1 MLGSRSR
8 RSILAAA
15 VGLAGAPFVRAQSKT
30 APEHHGAVL
39 GHGGFRYRVDK
50 LWSRADAGKV
60 PVKDCHEMVQAGDG
74 RLFLL
79 TNEARNNVLIYDVE
93 GALLETWTLKLGGAH
108 GLTLHREAD
117 GKEFLYVTDAGA
129 GRVIKT
135 TLAGEVVM
143 ELPKA
148 GKCGAYKET
157 EEYRPTETAV
167 APNGDIYVADGYG
180 SQYVLRFDREGKF
193 ISKFGGKSTQP
204 VNPGKFMQAHGVAMD
219 LRGEEPLLVV
229 TERIRNEFNWF
240 TLEGEF
246 RKGVYLPGAYV
257 SRPVIAG
264 EHLYS
269 GVCFGARED
278 DFRMWQGRGFV
289 TILDAAGKVVSNPGG
304 HEPRYEEGRLK
315 VMLQAESVFHN
326 CHDVCVDRAGDLYVC
341 QWNSGGVYPYKLR
354 REG

>member
-1 MLGSRSR
+1 
-8 RSILAAA
+8 
-15 VGLAGAPFVRAQSKT
+15 
-30 APEHHGAVL
+30 
-39 GHGGFRYRVDK
+39 VDK

-79 TNEARNNVLIYDVE
+79 TNVAQNNVLIYDVD

-117 GKEFLYVTDAGA
+117 GREFLYVTDPGA

-143 ELPKA
+143 ELPQA

-204 VNPGKFMQAHGVAMD
+204 LNPGKFMQAHGVAMD

-246 RKGVYLPGAYV
+246 KKGVYLPGAYV

-278 DFRMWQGRGFV
+278 DSFEVKAQLFAKAMRWQPDV
-289 TILDAAGKVVSNPGG
+289 ANL
-304 HEPRYEEGRLK
+304 RLK
-315 VMLQAESVFHN
+315 SMPFHESGIGWFFRFRTFLLQEEREDALQLNKVFPSAEIADWGWHRIDEIPVAPYYYLS
-326 CHDVCVDRAGDLYVC
+326 
-341 QWNSGGVYPYKLR
+341 NSLKSFTRRGVLN
-354 REG
+354 

>member
-1 MLGSRSR
+1 M
-8 RSILAAA
+8 
-15 VGLAGAPFVRAQSKT
+15 
-30 APEHHGAVL
+30 
-39 GHGGFRYRVDK
+39 
-50 LWSRADAGKV
+50 
-60 PVKDCHEMVQAGDG
+60 
-74 RLFLL
+74 
-79 TNEARNNVLIYDVE
+79 
-93 GALLETWTLKLGGAH
+93 TW
-108 GLTLHREAD
+108 HREAE
-117 GKEFLYVTDAGA
+117 GKGCFYVTEAGA

-240 TLEGEF
+240 TPVPYSHLTLPTKD
-246 RKGVYLPGAYV
+246 KGYEA
-257 SRPVIAG
+257 
-264 EHLYS
+264 
-269 GVCFGARED
+269 
-278 DFRMWQGRGFV
+278 
-289 TILDAAGKVVSNPGG
+289 VVM
-304 HEPRYEEGRLK
+304 
-315 VMLQAESVFHN
+315 V
-326 CHDVCVDRAGDLYVC
+326 
-341 QWNSGGVYPYKLR
+341 
-354 REG
+354 

>member
-1 MLGSRSR
+1 MKQMTSWLSGSR
-8 RSILAAA
+8 RSFLAA
-15 VGLAGAPFVRAQSKT
+15 VGSGFGVPFVRGESKS
-30 APEHHGAVL
+30 APAYHGALV

-60 PVKDCHEMVQAGDG
+60 PVKDCHEMVQAADG

-79 TNEARNNVLIYDVE
+79 TNVAQNNVLIYDVE

-193 ISKFGGKSTQP
+193 ISKFGGQEY
-204 VNPGKFMQAHGVAMD
+204 A
-219 LRGEEPLLVV
+219 
-229 TERIRNEFNWF
+229 
-240 TLEGEF
+240 
-246 RKGVYLPGAYV
+246 
-257 SRPVIAG
+257 AG
-264 EHLYS
+264 ES
-269 GVCFGARED
+269 GAVHAGTWGGD
-278 DFRMWQGRGFV
+278 GF
-289 TILDAAGKVVSNPGG
+289 
-304 HEPRYEEGRLK
+304 EG
-315 VMLQAESVFHN
+315 
-326 CHDVCVDRAGDLYVC
+326 
-341 QWNSGGVYPYKLR
+341 
-354 REG
+354 